1 MCPLRSLRLVLT
13 IGLCNL
19 GLAACGAETP
29 DPRLPVQ
36 PPTQS
41 SAEAESAAWIDAPA
55 DPGGPQGSA
64 EAAVVAHLAAI
75 RPPARWS
82 YDGDSGPD
90 RWAALSPQFVV
101 CGAGSMQSPVDISPA
116 RVPSDPRLE
125 LIEFGYASIPLWI
138 MNDGR
143 VVQIANSTPAAINAA
158 SETWR
163 LREIQLHSPSEHSF
177 DGKRSDLELQMLHVN
192 DRGRLAVVSLL
203 FRAGEKNEVLAPLF
217 DALDGRIT
225 EDVELVPGASLDI
238 AALVPPAAGYFTY
251 LGSLTTP
258 GCAEDVRWF
267 VLPPSGSVSPSQ
279 IERLRAVTVPSSAR
293 PIQPLGERR
302 ILRPY

>member
-1 MCPLRSLRLVLT
+1 MCSLRSLRLVLS

-19 GLAACGAETP
+19 GLVACGAETP

-41 SAEAESAAWIDAPA
+41 SAEAESAAWIDMRMDAREPER
-55 DPGGPQGSA
+55 SA
-64 EAAVVAHLAAI
+64 EAAVVAHLAGL
-75 RPPARWS
+75 RGPARWS
-82 YDGDSGPD
+82 YEGDSGPD
-90 RWAALSPQFVV
+90 RWADLSSGFVV
-101 CGAGSMQSPVDISPA
+101 CGSGSMQSPIDISPA
-116 RVPSDPRLE
+116 RVPSDPSLE
-125 LIEFGYASIPLWI
+125 LIDFGYASIPLWI

-158 SETWR
+158 SDTWR

-177 DGKRSDLELQMLHVN
+177 DGKRSELEIQMLHVN

-203 FRAGEKNEVLAPLF
+203 FRAGEKNEVLAPVF

-238 AALVPPAAGYFTY
+238 AALVSPASGYFTY

-267 VLPPSGSVSPSQ
+267 VLPPSGSVSTAQ
-279 IERLRAVTVPSSAR
+279 IEKLRSVTVPSSAR
-293 PIQPLGERR
+293 PIQPLGGRQ
-302 ILRPY
+302 ILRPR